1 MHEIPLSYK
10 LTMANLQVRD
20 IDDKL
25 YESLKRRAEIEHR
38 SVSQEVVMIIEK
50 HLQRDHLEMESQTM
64 EFLKLSNS
72 WGINEKQK
80 RSQKIYVLRA
90 PKTIGIKQSMSYLID
105 TDIIIYSLKEHERVR
120 QNFLNRKNFSKS
132 ISVITY
138 GELIYGAK
146 KSQNREKNLATVYR
160 IGELFPIIELTRGII
175 ETFGELKTTL
185 QKKGTAIEDFDLLI
199 GSTALYL
206 NYTLVSNNEKHFHKI
221 PDLKIENWTK

>member
-1 MHEIPLSYK
+1 
-10 LTMANLQVRD
+10 
-20 IDDKL
+20 
-25 YESLKRRAEIEHR
+25 
-38 SVSQEVVMIIEK
+38 
-50 HLQRDHLEMESQTM
+50 
-64 EFLKLSNS
+64 
-72 WGINEKQK
+72 
-80 RSQKIYVLRA
+80 
-90 PKTIGIKQSMSYLID
+90 MSYLID

-120 QNFLNRKNFSKS
+120 QKFLDRKNFSKS

-160 IGELFPIIELTRGII
+160 IGELFPIIEMTRGIV
-175 ETFGELKTTL
+175 ETFGELKATL
-185 QKKGTAIEDFDLLI
+185 QKKGTVIEDFDLLI